1 MKDKRSRKEQRR
13 DRQQH
18 YEELESRHD
27 AKALERF
34 RKPAYQSVSVAEYL
48 ARKYDIT
55 AQRRW
60 IPLQTENLKNE
71 NNAKKSYL
79 RKYRK
84 HGKRIKRIE
93 AEIDEIRSMKM
104 YPSMNNDG
112 MPHGSNQNDLSSYA
126 AVLQEREE
134 ELYREGVSQVQSYK
148 DIAFRISR
156 LEDQDERDVL
166 FYRYIKGY
174 DWWKIAQIMDYS
186 ERWIYELHGRAL
198 KKIEIS

>member
-1 MKDKRSRKEQRR
+1 
-13 DRQQH
+13 
-18 YEELESRHD
+18 
-27 AKALERF
+27 
-34 RKPAYQSVSVAEYL
+34 
-48 ARKYDIT
+48 
-55 AQRRW
+55 
-60 IPLQTENLKNE
+60 
-71 NNAKKSYL
+71 
-79 RKYRK
+79 
-84 HGKRIKRIE
+84 
-93 AEIDEIRSMKM
+93 MKM

-112 MPHGSNQNDLSSYA
+112 MPHGSSQNDLSSYA

>member
-112 MPHGSNQNDLSSYA
+112 MPHGSSQNDLSSYA

-186 ERWIYELHGRAL
+186 ESWIYELHGRAL
-198 KKIEIS
+198 RKIEIS

>member
-1 MKDKRSRKEQRR
+1 
-13 DRQQH
+13 
-18 YEELESRHD
+18 
-27 AKALERF
+27 
-34 RKPAYQSVSVAEYL
+34 
-48 ARKYDIT
+48 
-55 AQRRW
+55 
-60 IPLQTENLKNE
+60 
-71 NNAKKSYL
+71 
-79 RKYRK
+79 
-84 HGKRIKRIE
+84 
-93 AEIDEIRSMKM
+93 
-104 YPSMNNDG
+104 
-112 MPHGSNQNDLSSYA
+112 MPHGSSQNDLSSYA

-198 KKIEIS
+198 KKMEIS